1 MTLELRD
8 GVPVITLAVEV
19 PAEDLTGEWS
29 VLNRLMMLV
38 VDGPGDA
45 GFLCRR
51 LGPEGDLA
59 PAGWDEA
66 FDRPRAPTWSS
77 AQPLTPPPSSPA
89 PPTDPMVAA
98 KPPRATPWQSRRVA
112 PAKGCFLGGAAAGS
126 SRQGRP
132 IGE

>member
-1 MTLELRD
+1 MASLLESGTVTLELRD

-66 FDRPRAPTWSS
+66 FDRAAGAHVVFGTTPDAPTLF
-77 AQPLTPPPSSPA
+77 ARTA
-89 PPTDPMVAA
+89 D
-98 KPPRATPWQSRRVA
+98 
-112 PAKGCFLGGAAAGS
+112 
-126 SRQGRP
+126 
-132 IGE
+132 